1 MIKLPPTAFGIG
13 FMIGVAIFAVVGMPL
28 ATIWALNTL
37 FPILAIPVTLETW
50 AAVVLLGMFLKPNS
64 FGVTKK

>member
-1 MIKLPPTAFGIG
+1 MKAETKLILALLLVLALVIFGPI
-13 FMIGVAIFAVVGMPL
+13 

>member
-1 MIKLPPTAFGIG
+1 MNSETKLILALLL
-13 FMIGVAIFAVVGMPL
+13 VLALVIFAPI
-28 ATIWALNTL
+28 ATNWALNIL

>member
-1 MIKLPPTAFGIG
+1 MNSETKLILALLLVLALVIFGPI
-13 FMIGVAIFAVVGMPL
+13 

>member
-1 MIKLPPTAFGIG
+1 MKAETKIILALVLVLALVIFGPI
-13 FMIGVAIFAVVGMPL
+13 

>member
-1 MIKLPPTAFGIG
+1 MKAGYI
-13 FMIGVAIFAVVGMPL
+13 IGVALVVAVIVIVGPL
-28 ATIWALNTL
+28 AAIWALNTL